1 MQKDTILATLQ
12 QMVEPL
18 KEGLMHDS
26 EVVLHDLTK
35 LPNSIV
41 AIAGSLTGRKVG
53 GPATDLLL
61 SKVAEGRLESE
72 AGYQSRLPDG
82 RLLRST
88 TIVVRDDA
96 GVPVAALC
104 FNSDVSMWFEI
115 EAVAARVLGRATRLP
130 EAVQAPAP
138 AELYFKDLDEAAD
151 QLLARVVEEV
161 GVPVDLMR
169 KQHKVEVVRLLK
181 ARGFFSLREAV
192 ERAAE
197 ELRVSRFSVYNYL
210 NEIEEAEQLPEEAV
224 EA

>member
-1 MQKDTILATLQ
+1 M
-12 QMVEPL
+12 
-18 KEGLMHDS
+18 
-26 EVVLHDLTK
+26 
-35 LPNSIV
+35 
-41 AIAGSLTGRKVG
+41 
-53 GPATDLLL
+53 
-61 SKVAEGRLESE
+61 
-72 AGYQSRLPDG
+72 
-82 RLLRST
+82 
-88 TIVVRDDA
+88 
-96 GVPVAALC
+96 
-104 FNSDVSMWFEI
+104 
-115 EAVAARVLGRATRLP
+115 
-130 EAVQAPAP
+130 QAPAP

-181 ARGFFSLREAV
+181 ARGFFLLREAV

>member
-1 MQKDTILATLQ
+1 MQKDTVLATLQ

-72 AGYQSRLPDG
+72 AAYQSRLPDG

-96 GVPVAALC
+96 
-104 FNSDVSMWFEI
+104 
-115 EAVAARVLGRATRLP
+115 
-130 EAVQAPAP
+130 
-138 AELYFKDLDEAAD
+138 
-151 QLLARVVEEV
+151 

-210 NEIEEAEQLPEEAV
+210 NEIEEAEQLPEETV

>member
-1 MQKDTILATLQ
+1 MQKGTILATLQ

-130 EAVQAPAP
+130 EA
-138 AELYFKDLDEAAD
+138 AD